1 MYINEYSADTYFIS
15 PALRAREN
23 CIRTGKGPS
32 VSRRS
37 LGIRANNITSPHLVS
52 IDKTHIIERSF
63 ELFNCHAT
71 ELHAPTGDS
80 FSISM
85 LVRRTP
91 TFLKLPLT
99 PSRNISPAV
108 SHLNRITLSYL
119 AQARLHQTA
128 NMLHPSTE
136 PSKRIFAP
144 TSNSTDPGHA
154 TQYTKGALNFEDLL
168 PSPTDQFH
176 KWFQEAQEQKVYQ
189 PETVTFSTAELPSG
203 KVSARM
209 VYMKELDAKGFVIY
223 SNWDTSRKGS
233 DVRSNPHAA
242 LTFWWHELERQVR
255 VEGRVERLKSE
266 ESQVYYDTRIRGSRI
281 GAWASQQSK
290 VLESREE
297 LEKRVE
303 EVEKRFSGKDEIPV
317 PEFWGGLRLIPE
329 VVEFWQ
335 GRPSRLH
342 DRFKYTKGEGEEW
355 KVERL
360 SP

>member
-1 MYINEYSADTYFIS
+1 
-15 PALRAREN
+15 LRSYN
-23 CIRTGKGPS
+23 SSKMLHS
-32 VSRRS
+32 
-37 LGIRANNITSPHLVS
+37 
-52 IDKTHIIERSF
+52 
-63 ELFNCHAT
+63 AT
-71 ELHAPTGDS
+71 ESA
-80 FSISM
+80 
-85 LVRRTP
+85 
-91 TFLKLPLT
+91 
-99 PSRNISPAV
+99 
-108 SHLNRITLSYL
+108 
-119 AQARLHQTA
+119 
-128 NMLHPSTE
+128 
-136 PSKRIFAP
+136 KRIFAP

-154 TQYTKGALNFEDLL
+154 TQYTKGALDYQDLL
-168 PSPTDQFH
+168 STPTDQFH
-176 KWFQEAQEQKVYQ
+176 KWFQEAQDQNVYQ

-223 SNWDTSRKGS
+223 SNWDTSRKAS

-242 LTFWWHELERQVR
+242 LTFWWRELERQVR
-255 VEGRVERLKSE
+255 VEGRVERLTSE

-297 LEKRVE
+297 LEKRVAD
-303 EVEKRFSGKDEIPV
+303 VEKRFDGKDEIPV
-317 PEFWGGLRLIPE
+317 PEFWGGLRVVPE

-342 DRFKYTKGEGEEW
+342 DRFRYSKGEVEGEEW